1 MLRTSIA
8 QEQQRLTAVIE
19 EAKNLTAYPGVV
31 WDDPNW
37 DVTEHETKRAHDK
50 RRLMLHFT
58 RHRKDRSAPYSPF
71 EQPFSDFSKAVICTR
86 AGQRGVGYKY
96 QKQMLLALRC
106 LYEALFRSNTA
117 DPSELKPHHF
127 QSAAIAACDAFAH
140 TTAYAI
146 GVLLEELS
154 DFIDFHQITPVRI
167 GFRNPVS
174 CPPKGDGLDE
184 ESQARGMDKMP
195 TSAALEALALA
206 SSSPLDDDERILLR
220 VLDLFVIGNFRAGEA
235 LTLPLDCWVEEAAFG
250 QDGKPKCDPE
260 SGEVVKRC
268 GLRYWPEKGG
278 EPIVKWLP
286 DCSVPLAKRAVE
298 DLTRLCA
305 DARQTAARLEQNPD
319 RVPLSG
325 SLHPDDLLD
334 RHQLTAALGLSN
346 WGSVRSFLGGTIY
359 VRPVQRE
366 RDKGRGGNRNLY
378 RVGDIEKAL
387 VCRRARLE
395 VVIKSNGKK
404 QKLSE
409 SLCVMFKYQFES
421 ERATLYFLPELIGY
435 RQVTTALG
443 NAPGASSIFSRRSLT
458 EPDGSPMRIRT
469 HAFRHWLNTLADR
482 GGLSDLELALWS
494 GRKDIRQNAAYK
506 HGTVAQR
513 AEWVRKMLQEGKLH
527 GDVADAYNA
536 INDPVEKEKFLET
549 FVGVAHF
556 TQYGICVHDFALER
570 CPYYLN
576 CLSGCSEYLRT
587 KGDDEERQ
595 NIRELRVFTAQQLE
609 LAEQAMGEGE
619 YGAGNWVDCHRQILK
634 GADAALSVDD
644 DESRQEG
651 EMIPV
656 FPGGESMGQPLM
668 RR

>member
-1 MLRTSIA
+1 M
-8 QEQQRLTAVIE
+8 
-19 EAKNLTAYPGVV
+19 
-31 WDDPNW
+31 
-37 DVTEHETKRAHDK
+37 KRAHDK

-58 RHRKDRSAPYSPF
+58 RHREDRSAPYSPF
-71 EQPFSDFSKAVICTR
+71 EQPFSDFSKAVICIR

-106 LYEALFRSNTA
+106 LYEALFRSDTA

-174 CPPKGDGLDE
+174 YPPKGDGLDE

-195 TSAALEALALA
+195 TPAALEALALA
-206 SSSPLDDDERILLR
+206 SSNPLDDDERILLR

-250 QDGKPKCDPE
+250 QDGKPKFDPE
-260 SGEVVKRC
+260 SGGVVKRC

-334 RHQLTAALGLSN
+334 RHQLIAALGLSN

-359 VRPVQRE
+359 VQPVQRE
-366 RDKGRGGNRNLY
+366 RDNGRGGNRNLY
-378 RVGDIEKAL
+378 RVADIESAL
-387 VCRRARLE
+387 VSRRARLE
-395 VVIKSNGKK
+395 VVTKPSGKK

-409 SLCVMFKYQFES
+409 SLCVMFRNQFDS
-421 ERATLYFLPELIGY
+421 KRATLYFLPELIGY

-458 EPDGSPMRIRT
+458 EPDGSPMKIRT

-513 AEWVRKMLQEGKLH
+513 AEWVRKMIQAGKLH
-527 GDVADAYNA
+527 GDVADTYSA
-536 INDPVEKEKFLET
+536 INDSVEKERFLET

-556 TQYGICVHDFALER
+556 TPFGVCVHEFALDP
-570 CPYYLN
+570 CPYHLN
-576 CLSGCSEYLRT
+576 CLDGCPEYLRT
-587 KGDDEERQ
+587 KGDEEEQ
-595 NIRELRVFTAQQLE
+595 HHIRELRVFTARQLE
-609 LAEQAMGEGE
+609 LAEQAMSEDE
-619 YGAGNWVDCHRQILK
+619 YGSSNWVDCHRRILK
-634 GADAALSVDD
+634 GADAALAVDD
-644 DESRQEG
+644 DHSTQEG
-651 EMIPV
+651 ERVPV
-656 FPGGESMGQPLM
+656 FPTGTPVGQPLEGVKYEEEKQRPLRKKTTP
-668 RR
+668 RRDLDHNRRN